1 MITKLNNACETL
13 QNIAI
18 IIKVLKI
25 EFDLQFKIYLQLLIS
40 V

>member
-18 IIKVLKI
+18 ITKVLKI